1 MLFPEEKI
9 RLPLKDA
16 EFEYFPNFLNQESAD
31 QLFKILLQETP
42 WQQDDLIIFG
52 KIYPQPRLTAL
63 YGNNGRSYGYSNIVM
78 TPHPWTVPLTH
89 IKEEIEQLTQL
100 QFNAVLLNLYR
111 NENDSNGWHA
121 DNEKELGPNPIIA
134 SISLGEERLFQLKHN
149 SNKLE
154 KVNLNLAHGSL
165 LLMKEGSQINYK
177 HQLPKSKKTKEPRIN
192 LTFRIIL

>member
-31 QLFKILLQETP
+31 QLFKILLEETP

-78 TPHPWTVPLTH
+78 TPHPWNCSVNTH
-89 IKEEIEQLTQL
+89 QR
-100 QFNAVLLNLYR
+100 R
-111 NENDSNGWHA
+111 N
-121 DNEKELGPNPIIA
+121 
-134 SISLGEERLFQLKHN
+134 
-149 SNKLE
+149 
-154 KVNLNLAHGSL
+154 
-165 LLMKEGSQINYK
+165 
-177 HQLPKSKKTKEPRIN
+177 
-192 LTFRIIL
+192 